1 MMRFSPGLGAIRG
14 WLPLAALMAAC
25 AAAPAAAQDLSRGRA
40 LYENRCTACHE
51 TSVHQRASRK
61 AQSFAAL
68 RAEVERWNA
77 TTGGD
82 WKRDEVD
89 QVSAYLNERYY
100 RFDCPPAVCKA
111 AGSTVTP
118 RAEAGAARDP
128 AGGR

>member
-1 MMRFSPGLGAIRG
+1 MMRSSPRSGAILR
-14 WLPLAALMAAC
+14 WFPLAAFAA
-25 AAAPAAAQDLSRGRA
+25 ALAGAPAAAQDLSRGRA
-40 LYENRCTACHE
+40 LYETRCTACHE
-51 TSVHQRASRK
+51 TSVHQRSSRK
-61 AQSFAAL
+61 AQSFASL

-77 TTGGD
+77 STGGD

-89 QVSAYLNERYY
+89 QVTAYLNERYY

-111 AGSTVTP
+111 AGGTVTP